1 MLTDNIDLNIWDK
14 VGYNTEYKEEGWV
27 ITPYTIKQE
36 GQYYGSG
43 TELPEHELVLN
54 PMEVARLTLGKSSTE
69 GGDYSNDSDFWMDL
83 NTFLLTY
90 QDIPDRVLEWCD
102 TMLQLAY
109 NMAEQEAQ
117 DYREASVF

>member
-1 MLTDNIDLNIWDK
+1 MLSDNIDLNIWDK

-27 ITPYTIKQE
+27 ITPYTIRLE

-43 TELPEHELVLN
+43 TELTEHELVLN
-54 PMEVARLTLGKSSTE
+54 EMEAARLTLGRASTE
-69 GGDYSNDSDFWMDL
+69 GGDYSPDSDFWMDL

-90 QDIPDRVLEWCD
+90 QDIPDRVLEWVKG
-102 TMLQLAY
+102 MFELAY
-109 NMAEQEAQ
+109 NMAEQESQ

>member
-14 VGYNTEYKEEGWV
+14 VGYETEYKQEGWV
-27 ITPYTIKQE
+27 ITPYTIKDA
-36 GQYYGSG
+36 GKYYGSG
-43 TELPEHELVLN
+43 TEMPEHELVLN
-54 PMEVARLTLGKSSTE
+54 PMEVSRLTLGKGSVD

-90 QDIPDRVLEWCD
+90 RDIPDRVLEWAER
-102 TMLQLAY
+102 MLEVAY
-109 NMAEQEAQ
+109 KMAEQEAQ